1 VSFWNYGFMIDTTRH
16 PNPLIGLI
24 DATSRLRGRLK
35 SAFAGSVEDLGLS
48 DMEMTVLNAVTGS
61 PTPPT
66 VPQIG
71 RALGHP
77 RQVIQRAANALVEAG
92 LIETS
97 VNPDHKRAV
106 LLLATET
113 GEALKREA
121 DARGNE
127 IAARLLSSVDPAL
140 VIEANELLETL
151 RKQLDAHFRT
161 EPERNAR

>member
-1 VSFWNYGFMIDTTRH
+1 MIDATRH

-35 SAFAGSVEDLGLS
+35 SAFAGSAEDLGLNE
-48 DMEMTVLNAVTGS
+48 MEMTVLNAVTEAR
-61 PTPPT
+61 TPPT

-77 RQVIQRAANALVEAG
+77 RQVIQRAANALVESGMIAV
-92 LIETS
+92 S
-97 VNPDHKRAV
+97 ANPDHKRAV
-106 LLLATET
+106 LLIATPA
-113 GEALKREA
+113 GEALKHEA
-121 DARGNE
+121 DARGHA
-127 IAARLLSSVDPAL
+127 IASQLLRSLDAAL

-161 EPERNAR
+161 EQERTDR

>member
-1 VSFWNYGFMIDTTRH
+1 MIDATRH

-35 SAFAGSVEDLGLS
+35 SAFAGSAEDLGLS
-48 DMEMTVLNAVTGS
+48 EMEMTVLNAVTGS
-61 PTPPT
+61 ATPPT

-77 RQVIQRAANALVEAG
+77 RQVIQRAANALAEAG
-92 LIETS
+92 LIAPS
-97 VNPDHKRAV
+97 SNPDHKRAV
-106 LLLATET
+106 LLLPTVA

-121 DARGNE
+121 DARGHE
-127 IAARLLSSVDPAL
+127 IAAQLLRSVDPAL

-151 RKQLDAHFRT
+151 RMQLDAHFRT